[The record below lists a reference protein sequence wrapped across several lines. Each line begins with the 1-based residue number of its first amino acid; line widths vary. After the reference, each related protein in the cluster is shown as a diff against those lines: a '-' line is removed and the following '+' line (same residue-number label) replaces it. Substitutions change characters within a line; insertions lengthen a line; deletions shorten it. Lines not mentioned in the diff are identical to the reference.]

1 MSASIAI
8 LACALAGFISGF
20 VVVRLRV
27 NSFIATLGM
36 SQLLAGIVLKISG
49 NRQITEA
56 LSDGYRNVG
65 RDSLGALL
73 HLSRRRA
80 GCDYPFDLPM
90 YVWYLAL
97 LAVAAWY
104 VLEHTPLGRYLF
116 ATGGS
121 REAARL
127 SGVSTD
133 LLTWGRS

>member
-1 MSASIAI
+1 M
-8 LACALAGFISGF
+8 
-20 VVVRLRV
+20 RLRV

-73 HLSRRRA
+73 HVTPPGWLR
-80 GCDYPFDLPM
+80 YPFDLPM

-104 VLEHTPLGRYLF
+104 VLEHTPSAG
-116 ATGGS
+116 TCS
-121 REAARL
+121 PPAAAVRRR
-127 SGVSTD
+127 VSPA
-133 LLTWGRS
+133 SPPIC